1 MTAAAERPW
10 FLDGVSEYLGFRYEA
25 RGRVRLTIRDDLLN
39 PAGLL
44 SGVVAFGMID
54 YAMGSALWAQ
64 TTEGEGIATLNI
76 SLNYIATAR
85 EGDIVCTAEVDRRTR
100 TNAVLRAEVATDDG
114 RLVATAIGSYAI
126 FEAKGRRATPPLPP
140 DDKRVAFEE

>member
-1 MTAAAERPW
+1 MGERPW
-10 FLDGVSEYLGFRYEA
+10 FLDGVSDFLGFRYEA

-44 SGVVAFGMID
+44 SGVVAFGLVD

-64 TTEGEGIATLNI
+64 TTDDEAIATINVA
-76 SLNYIATAR
+76 LNYVATAR

-100 TNAVLRAEVATDDG
+100 TNAVLSARVVTGDD

-126 FEAKGRRATPPLPP
+126 FPPRAMPPLPP
-140 DDKRVAFEE
+140 DEKRVEFER